1 MENKIVKWNI
11 QQGIQQY
18 KWKKQEKWKP
28 SEVDI
33 TDNID
38 IYFQS

>member
-1 MENKIVKWNI
+1 MENEIVKWNI
-11 QQGIQQY
+11 EQGMQQY
-18 KWKKQEKWKP
+18 KWKKQEKRKP

-33 TDNID
+33 TDNKD